1 MKTLTLSLVMILL
14 ILLAPRSAVAQTEL
28 DGAAWRMLADK
39 LEGGAPVDIRLR
51 SGRHFKATFIGARE
65 QTMIVQRKTRIPV
78 AVEEIPYEAIA
89 SMARVQPSSL
99 SGGKIAAIALG
110 SAGAALGAL
119 YIIALA
125 AFD

>member
-1 MKTLTLSLVMILL
+1 VKTLTLSLVMILL